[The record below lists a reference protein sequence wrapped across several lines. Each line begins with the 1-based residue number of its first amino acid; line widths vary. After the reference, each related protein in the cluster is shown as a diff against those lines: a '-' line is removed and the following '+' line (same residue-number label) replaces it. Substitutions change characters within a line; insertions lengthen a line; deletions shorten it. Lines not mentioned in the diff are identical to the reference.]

1 MIVSRAAYY
10 KAVSEVLAEEN
21 QALKEK
27 NWRLKQTIDTM
38 QIDLDDLHAQCME
51 LEAEK
56 QELAKAYKA
65 CSHTVLQ
72 EAHERMTTAIKL
84 QLANA
89 QHTEATTAYRACLE
103 LIEQIS
109 LTMEVEYLRNRLNA
123 LEGWTQK
130 NSDSSSC
137 E

>member
-27 NWRLKQTIDTM
+27 HWRLKQTIDTM
-38 QIDLDDLHAQCME
+38 QIELDDLHAQCME

-72 EAHERMTTAIKL
+72 EAHERMSTAIKL
-84 QLANA
+84 RLAKA
-89 QHTEATTAYRACLE
+89 PHAEAATTYRACLE
-103 LIEQIS
+103 LVQQIF
-109 LTMEVEYLRNRLNA
+109 LTMEVEYLSNRLNA

-130 NSDSSSC
+130 NSDYSSC